1 MSSPQSFPSR
11 EEPEQFQEFN
21 TSPNRILSI
30 LFGRIPPPATENQQ
44 SGENIVVMIR
54 MSSDSES
61 LLSDILN
68 KEGPAPASKAS
79 IEAMPAVKVTE
90 EGTECSICLTEFEVG
105 GEVKEMPCKHKYHS
119 DCIEKWLGIH
129 GSCPVCRYK
138 MPVDEKK
145 TEDGGVSVVDEYL
158 VFIGRVGLGVD
169 SGRGS
174 ESGDSSA

>member
-1 MSSPQSFPSR
+1 
-11 EEPEQFQEFN
+11 
-21 TSPNRILSI
+21 
-30 LFGRIPPPATENQQ
+30 
-44 SGENIVVMIR
+44 

-61 LLSDILN
+61 LLRDILN

-138 MPVDEKK
+138 MPVEEKK
-145 TEDGGVSVVDEYL
+145 TEEGGNTVVNEYV
-158 VFIGRVGLGVD
+158 VFIGPIRRGAGL
-169 SGRGS
+169 GRGS
-174 ESGDSSA
+174 ESGDNSS